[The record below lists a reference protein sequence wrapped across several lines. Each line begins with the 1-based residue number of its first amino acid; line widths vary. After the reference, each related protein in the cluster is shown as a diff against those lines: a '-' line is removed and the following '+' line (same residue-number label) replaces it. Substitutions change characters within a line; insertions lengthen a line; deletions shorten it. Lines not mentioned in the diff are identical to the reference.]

1 MMKNTI
7 VFASDAHIEQVM
19 IDLKKLGARPGK
31 ITEEISARSKKGQES
46 ERMLEIKAFNQQE
59 RGVLV
64 GINCLNEGIDIKN
77 ACTAIIMSSSTNE
90 REYIQRIGRVI
101 RYAPGKPTSEI
112 YDFIVCLPD
121 GTVPY
126 GEINRASVIA
136 ENASNEENVLAL
148 FEEKGVDLYGD

>member
-1 MMKNTI
+1 
-7 VFASDAHIEQVM
+7 
-19 IDLKKLGARPGK
+19 
-31 ITEEISARSKKGQES
+31 
-46 ERMLEIKAFNQQE
+46 
-59 RGVLV
+59 
-64 GINCLNEGIDIKN
+64 
-77 ACTAIIMSSSTNE
+77 MSSSTNE